1 MTTRTERNAAAT
13 PALLESFRTSYR
25 DLLRY
30 LSHRTNSADEARD
43 LAHDTWLRL
52 AELAEQGTLPQVP
65 EGGEARAYL
74 FAMAR
79 NLSVDRQRRDGV
91 ALRHAAIFPTTDRA
105 SPDATEALMYR
116 QAISAIEAALGGLPE
131 RARQVFLRHRVQGE
145 DQSVLAAE
153 YGVTRN
159 MIERDMM
166 RAMDCV
172 QTAMERWH
180 GAATVT
186 VTATA
191 ETKQTSRVAR
201 RRSLAA
207 LLGIG
212 GLATVGGW
220 QLWRDSVPQWRQALS
235 TGQGRLLR
243 QLLPDGSALTLDAR
257 TQLQATYYVGS
268 RRVRLL
274 AGAVFLD
281 VVRDVGRPFIVETVA
296 APDAPRV
303 RITVLGTRF
312 GVERL
317 PDAGVEVQVE
327 SGSVRV
333 EAFDADGRVR
343 DARTLTGGESLRVA
357 AGPSGSASAGVFGA
371 TGAAADVAS
380 WRHGV
385 LVLSDMP
392 LSAAIARLMRY
403 LPRPVEV
410 DPRVAGLRL
419 SGQVRIAQAED
430 FLRALPEIVAVRS
443 VLVGDRWAIGPR
455 QR

>member
-1 MTTRTERNAAAT
+1 MTTRTERDAAST

-30 LSHRTNSADEARD
+30 LVHRTSSADEARD

-52 AELAEQGTLPQVP
+52 AELAEQGALPAVP
-65 EGGEARAYL
+65 EGSEARAYL

-79 NLSVDRQRRDGV
+79 NLSTDRQRRDGV
-91 ALRHAAIFPTTDRA
+91 ALRHAAAFPARERA
-105 SPDATEALMYR
+105 SPDATEALMYG

-153 YGVTRN
+153 YGVSRN

-172 QTAMERWH
+172 QAAMERWH
-180 GAATVT
+180 GGTKAA
-186 VTATA
+186 
-191 ETKQTSRVAR
+191 VAPQPVRSGR

-212 GLATVGGW
+212 GMVATGGLHW
-220 QLWRDSVPQWRQALS
+220 WREAMPQWQEALS
-235 TGQGRLLR
+235 TGQARLLR
-243 QLLPDGSALTLDAR
+243 QVLPDGSVLTLDAR
-257 TQLQATYYVGS
+257 SRAQATYYTAS

-281 VVRDVGRPFIVETVA
+281 VVRDVGRPFIVQTIAAPE

-303 RITVLGTRF
+303 RVTVLGTRF

-333 EAFDADGRVR
+333 ETLDADGRVR
-343 DARTLTGGESLRVA
+343 DARTLSDGESLRVR
-357 AGPSGSASAGVFGA
+357 AGPPGAATAGVFEA

-392 LSAAIARLMRY
+392 LSAAVERLLRY

-419 SGQVRIAQAED
+419 SGQVRIAQAEN
-430 FLRALPEIVAVRS
+430 FLRALPDIVPVRS
-443 VLVGDRWAIGPR
+443 VLSGDRWTIGPR
-455 QR
+455 PR

>member
-1 MTTRTERNAAAT
+1 MTTRTARDAAST

-30 LSHRTNSADEARD
+30 LAHRTSSADEARD

-52 AELAEQGTLPQVP
+52 AELAEQGALPEVP
-65 EGGEARAYL
+65 EGSEARAYL

-79 NLSVDRQRRDGV
+79 NLSTDRQRRDGV
-91 ALRHAAIFPTTDRA
+91 ALRHAAAFPARERA

-145 DQSVLAAE
+145 DQSALAAE

-172 QTAMERWH
+172 QAAMERWH
-180 GAATVT
+180 GGTK
-186 VTATA
+186 TA
-191 ETKQTSRVAR
+191 VAPQPVRSGR

-212 GLATVGGW
+212 GVAATGGW
-220 QLWRDSVPQWRQALS
+220 HWWREAMPQWQEALS

-243 QLLPDGSALTLDAR
+243 QVLPDGSVLTLDAR
-257 TQLQATYYVGS
+257 SRAQAAYYAGS

-281 VVRDVGRPFIVETVA
+281 VVRDVDRPFIVETIA
-296 APDAPRV
+296 APDVPDAPRV
-303 RITVLGTRF
+303 RVTVLGTRF

-327 SGSVRV
+327 SGRVRV
-333 EAFDADGRVR
+333 EALDADGRVR
-343 DARTLTGGESLRVA
+343 DARTLSDDESLRVR
-357 AGPSGSASAGVFGA
+357 AGPPRAATAGVFEA

-385 LVLSDMP
+385 LVLSDMS
-392 LSAAIARLMRY
+392 LSAAVARLLRY

-430 FLRALPEIVAVRS
+430 FLRALPDIVAVRS
-443 VLVGDRWAIGPR
+443 VLSGDRWTIGPR

>member
-1 MTTRTERNAAAT
+1 MTTRIARDAAST

-30 LSHRTNSADEARD
+30 LAHRTSSADEARD

-52 AELAEQGTLPQVP
+52 AELAEQGALPEVP
-65 EGGEARAYL
+65 EGSEARAYL

-79 NLSVDRQRRDGV
+79 NLSTDRQRRDGV
-91 ALRHAAIFPTTDRA
+91 ALRHAAAFPARERA

-153 YGVTRN
+153 YGVSLN

-172 QTAMERWH
+172 QAAMERWH
-180 GAATVT
+180 GGTKAA
-186 VTATA
+186 
-191 ETKQTSRVAR
+191 VAPPPVRSGR

-212 GLATVGGW
+212 GVAATGGW
-220 QLWRDSVPQWRQALS
+220 HWWREAVPQWQEALS

-243 QLLPDGSALTLDAR
+243 QVLPDGSVLTLDAR
-257 TQLQATYYVGS
+257 SRAQAAYYAGS

-274 AGAVFLD
+274 VGAVFLD
-281 VVRDVGRPFIVETVA
+281 VVRDVERPFIVETIA
-296 APDAPRV
+296 APDAPDAPRV
-303 RITVLGTRF
+303 RVSVLGTRF

-333 EAFDADGRVR
+333 ETLDADGRVR
-343 DARTLTGGESLRVA
+343 DARTLSDGESLRVR
-357 AGPSGSASAGVFGA
+357 AGPPGAATAGVFEA

-385 LVLSDMP
+385 LALSEMP
-392 LSAAIARLMRY
+392 LSAAVERLLRY

-430 FLRALPEIVAVRS
+430 FLRALPDIVAVRS
-443 VLVGDRWAIGPR
+443 VLSGDRWTIGPR
-455 QR
+455 PR

>member
-1 MTTRTERNAAAT
+1 MTTRTERDAAAT
-13 PALLESFRTSYR
+13 PALLDSFRTSYR

-30 LSHRTNSADEARD
+30 LAQRTNSTDEARD

-52 AELAEQGTLPQVP
+52 AELAAQGSLPEVP
-65 EGGEARAYL
+65 EGSEARAYI

-79 NLSVDRQRRDGV
+79 NLSTDRQRRDGV
-91 ALRHAAIFPTTDRA
+91 ASRHAAAFPSREHA

-116 QAISAIEAALGGLPE
+116 QAICAIEAALGGLPE

-172 QTAMERWH
+172 QAAMERWH
-180 GAATVT
+180 GVATSE
-186 VTATA
+186 ARQPA
-191 ETKQTSRVAR
+191 RIGR

-212 GLATVGGW
+212 GLAATGGW
-220 QLWRDSVPQWRQALS
+220 HWWREAMPQWQEALS

-243 QLLPDGSALTLDAR
+243 QALPDGSVLTLDAQSR
-257 TQLQATYYVGS
+257 VQASYYAAHRV
-268 RRVRLL
+268 VRLL
-274 AGAVFLD
+274 AGAVYLD
-281 VVRDVGRPFIVETVA
+281 VVRDAERPFVVETTA

-303 RITVLGTRF
+303 RVTVLGTRF

-327 SGSVRV
+327 SGRVRV
-333 EAFDADGRVR
+333 ETLDADGRVR
-343 DARTLTGGESLRVA
+343 ESRTLSDGESLRVR
-357 AGPSGSASAGVFGA
+357 AGPPGAATAGVFEP

-392 LSAAIARLMRY
+392 LSAAVSRLSRY

-419 SGQVRIAQAED
+419 SGQVRIAQSED
-430 FLRALPEIVAVRS
+430 FLRALPDIVAVRS
-443 VLVGDRWAIGPR
+443 VLSGDRWTIGPR
-455 QR
+455 SR

>member
-1 MTTRTERNAAAT
+1 MTTRTERAAAAT

-30 LSHRTNSADEARD
+30 LAQRTNSTDEARD

-52 AELAEQGTLPQVP
+52 AELAAQGSLSEVP
-65 EGGEARAYL
+65 EGSEARAYL

-79 NLSVDRQRRDGV
+79 NLSTDRQRRDGV
-91 ALRHAAIFPTTDRA
+91 ASRHAAAFPSRERA

-180 GAATVT
+180 GAATT
-186 VTATA
+186 
-191 ETKQTSRVAR
+191 ETKLPARIGRR

-212 GLATVGGW
+212 GLAATGGW
-220 QLWRDSVPQWRQALS
+220 HWWRAAVPQWQQALS

-243 QLLPDGSALTLDAR
+243 QVLPDGSMLTLDAR
-257 TQLQATYYVGS
+257 SQVQASYYAGS

-281 VVRDVGRPFIVETVA
+281 VMRDVDRPFVVETDA
-296 APDAPRV
+296 APDAPDAPRV

-327 SGSVRV
+327 SGRVRV
-333 EAFDADGRVR
+333 EALDGEGRVR
-343 DARTLTGGESLRVA
+343 DMRTLSDGESLRVRSGLPGMA
-357 AGPSGSASAGVFGA
+357 TAGMFEA
-371 TGAAADVAS
+371 TGAAVDVAS

-419 SGQVRIAQAED
+419 TGQVRIAQAED
-430 FLRALPEIVAVRS
+430 FLRALPDIVAVRS
-443 VLVGDRWAIGPR
+443 VLASDRWTVGPR
-455 QR
+455 PR

>member
-1 MTTRTERNAAAT
+1 MTTRTARDAAST

-30 LSHRTNSADEARD
+30 LAHRTSSADEARD

-52 AELAEQGTLPQVP
+52 AELAEQGALPEVP
-65 EGGEARAYL
+65 EGSEARAYL

-79 NLSVDRQRRDGV
+79 NLSTDRQRRDGV
-91 ALRHAAIFPTTDRA
+91 ALRHAAAFPARERA

-145 DQSVLAAE
+145 DQSALAAE

-172 QTAMERWH
+172 QAAMERWH
-180 GAATVT
+180 GGTK
-186 VTATA
+186 TA
-191 ETKQTSRVAR
+191 VAPQPVRSGR

-212 GLATVGGW
+212 GVAATGGW
-220 QLWRDSVPQWRQALS
+220 HWWREAMPQWQEALS

-243 QLLPDGSALTLDAR
+243 QVLPDGSVLTLDAR
-257 TQLQATYYVGS
+257 SRAQAAYYAGS

-281 VVRDVGRPFIVETVA
+281 VVRDVDRPFIVETIA
-296 APDAPRV
+296 APDVPRV
-303 RITVLGTRF
+303 RVTVLGTRF

-327 SGSVRV
+327 SGRVRV
-333 EAFDADGRVR
+333 EALDADGRVR
-343 DARTLTGGESLRVA
+343 DERTLSDGESLRVR
-357 AGPSGSASAGVFGA
+357 AGPPGAATAGVFEA
-371 TGAAADVAS
+371 TGVAADVAS

-392 LSAAIARLMRY
+392 LSAAVERLLRY

-430 FLRALPEIVAVRS
+430 FLRALPDIVAVRS
-443 VLVGDRWAIGPR
+443 VLSGDRWTIGPR